1 MTMINLTIH
10 KSPRDFAAML
20 DRLRDAPVSD
30 VFAAFGLPPVQVART
45 ASGLVAFVGDGP
57 NSAEVTYARAPMLT
71 PFDASRTDVRITTH
85 DREGRALAVL
95 LTAALE
101 A

>member
-1 MTMINLTIH
+1 MTMINLTVTRTPLEI
-10 KSPRDFAAML
+10 AAL
-20 DRLRDAPVSD
+20 FDKLRAAPVGE
-30 VFAAFGLPPVQVART
+30 VFAALGLPSVEVART
-45 ASGLVAFVGDGP
+45 RTGLVAYVGDGP
-57 NSAEVTYARAPMLT
+57 NSAEVTFARAPLT
-71 PFDASRTDVRITTH
+71 GIYDRTRTHVDIAAH